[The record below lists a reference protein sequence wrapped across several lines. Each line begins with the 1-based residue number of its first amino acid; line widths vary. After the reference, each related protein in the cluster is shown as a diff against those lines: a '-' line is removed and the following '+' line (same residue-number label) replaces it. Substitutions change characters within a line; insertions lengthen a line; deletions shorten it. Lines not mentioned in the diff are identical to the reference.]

1 MTAVAIVI
9 IVSVAAAVGIDRHE
23 RRAEADRHHRAEHR
37 RILDELDKHRP

>member
-1 MTAVAIVI
+1 VTAVVIVI
-9 IVSVAAAVGIDRHE
+9 VVSVAAALGIDRHE